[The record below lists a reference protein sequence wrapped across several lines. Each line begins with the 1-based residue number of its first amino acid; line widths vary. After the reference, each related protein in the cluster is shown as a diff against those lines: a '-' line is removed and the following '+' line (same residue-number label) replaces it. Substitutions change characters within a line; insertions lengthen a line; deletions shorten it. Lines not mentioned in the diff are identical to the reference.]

1 MRNEEPITR
10 SPQLPHIPVTA
21 FSQTD
26 LFLVLIYLELGF
38 PQEPQRQNCSHKHGP
53 MLTCWPVHVRPHCF
67 IPTKACLSRLELAYF
82 AGKISKNKLVCI
94 GVLWELQAPSNGLLV
109 KLNAKRQTINF
120 LVNEILL
127 TFLSSQTKSDKPDWQ
142 CLLIFVYGKFTAYF
156 LIYSRHLTILG
167 PCLVIVKNNLTSVFF
182 MRLSPYWR

>member
-1 MRNEEPITR
+1 MRNKEPITR
-10 SPQLPHIPVTA
+10 SLQLPHIPVTA

-38 PQEPQRQNCSHKHGP
+38 PQEPQWQIAVTSTDQCWHVDLFTWGRIVLSLPKHAY
-53 MLTCWPVHVRPHCF
+53 LDWNWP
-67 IPTKACLSRLELAYF
+67 ISREKYP
-82 AGKISKNKLVCI
+82 KI

-120 LVNEILL
+120 LANEILL

-156 LIYSRHLTILG
+156 LIYSRQLTILG
-167 PCLVIVKNNLTSVFF
+167 PCLVIVKNNLASVFF